1 MPVHCTEHQDA
12 FFTNS
17 RMLAR
22 DNTINIAPIS
32 VSGLVYLQI
41 VILIVALYIKMEG
54 ER

>member
-1 MPVHCTEHQDA
+1 MQVIIYVILCYYHEA
-12 FFTNS
+12 
-17 RMLAR
+17 
-22 DNTINIAPIS
+22 NTINIASIS